1 MNQNPESAAEGQFFD
16 SDSLVEK
23 WLLLLATDVI
33 VIYLTHVTRGGGGR
47 SQPISVNPNNFRLL
61 FQNLCWILVIVKI
74 KILTENNGFLIS
86 FSN

>member
-23 WLLLLATDVI
+23 WRLLLATDAI

-47 SQPISVNPNNFRLL
+47 LQPISIIPHNFTLL
-61 FQNLCWILVIVKI
+61 FQNLYWILVIVKV
-74 KILTENNGFLIS
+74 KTLTENNGFLIS